1 MNWHSMV
8 LLLSSD
14 DSDKLE
20 QLDTVLQSDKV
31 EPLGRAWES
40 DKVEVELD
48 RILEML
54 GTVSFEPKNEIG

>member
-1 MNWHSMV
+1 M

-20 QLDTVLQSDKV
+20 QLDTALQSDKV
-31 EPLGRAWES
+31 ETLDRASES

-48 RILEML
+48 RTLEIL
-54 GTVSFEPKNEIG
+54 GIVSFEP